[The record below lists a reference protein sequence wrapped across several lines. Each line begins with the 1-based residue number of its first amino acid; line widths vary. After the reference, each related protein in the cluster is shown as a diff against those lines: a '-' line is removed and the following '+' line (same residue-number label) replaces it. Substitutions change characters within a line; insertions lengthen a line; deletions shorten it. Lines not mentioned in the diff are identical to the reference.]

1 MIVKRRVFSTKIIA
15 HLCENE
21 VVKWICEL
29 GRKGNAGELSRQ
41 SDPVN
46 DHIMNIHRVTESN

>member
-21 VVKWICEL
+21 VVKWIYEL
-29 GRKGNAGELSRQ
+29 GRKGKRGRIIQ
-41 SDPVN
+41 
-46 DHIMNIHRVTESN
+46 TK